1 MWPDN
6 ETSEDLIGFQVH
18 ADLIR
23 AVVTNPK
30 MLPVAVGIFGDWGGG
45 KTSIMKMLER
55 DLDPD
60 QWPSGSPEKTT
71 YERIAVLYFNTWQF
85 EGYDDAKSAI
95 LSSVLLQLGEH
106 KRFGPKVRNKVVS
119 LLKSVNW
126 MRLATLGLKH
136 ISLPA
141 AATFLTGGA
150 AAVPAAIAALN
161 GIVGSIS
168 ATAESS
174 SIDTLQ
180 SQIDWG
186 DLIKK
191 TETPDD
197 SLDIRGFRARFEEML
212 KEADVASMIV
222 LLDDLDRCNPER
234 IVEHLEAIKLFLNV
248 DRAAFVIGA
257 DPRIVEHAIRV
268 RYAERSLDNP
278 DDREQSDRLVKDY
291 LEKVVQLPYH
301 LPRLSAAE
309 IETYMVLLFC
319 QHYLDAKQFAACRNA
334 SEEER
339 TRNRYST
346 FGYAAV
352 KTALKN
358 VELKGDFSSALAFCA
373 GAAPLIADGLKGNPR
388 QVKRFLNSLLLRKEL
403 ARVAKLEHLR
413 DDVLIKLMILE
424 YTNDRLFGQLFDW
437 QSQQDGHPKEL
448 EELEDGALKAPE
460 KKGNDADS
468 LKIDNAW
475 STPRVKKWLLMEPR
489 LASIDLRDY
498 FWVARDKLAST
509 FTGISMVPPLV
520 RTVLDGLL
528 SGNAIKRN
536 AALTTAASLRDDER
550 QSLLN
555 LIQQQISRQP
565 GEKLGYDS
573 LRQLADTSVSGAA
586 ETLRDVLLHR
596 APDKM
601 PAAVGMD
608 LVTLVKAKPL
618 LAAVLQPAVEHLE
631 RSNTRI
637 GRAVQSALKAK

>member
-1 MWPDN
+1 M
-6 ETSEDLIGFQVH
+6 
-18 ADLIR
+18 
-23 AVVTNPK
+23 
-30 MLPVAVGIFGDWGGG
+30 
-45 KTSIMKMLER
+45 
-55 DLDPD
+55 
-60 QWPSGSPEKTT
+60 
-71 YERIAVLYFNTWQF
+71 
-85 EGYDDAKSAI
+85 
-95 LSSVLLQLGEH
+95 
-106 KRFGPKVRNKVVS
+106 
-119 LLKSVNW
+119 
-126 MRLATLGLKH
+126 
-136 ISLPA
+136 
-141 AATFLTGGA
+141 
-150 AAVPAAIAALN
+150 
-161 GIVGSIS
+161 
-168 ATAESS
+168 
-174 SIDTLQ
+174 
-180 SQIDWG
+180 
-186 DLIKK
+186 
-191 TETPDD
+191 
-197 SLDIRGFRARFEEML
+197 
-212 KEADVASMIV
+212 
-222 LLDDLDRCNPER
+222 
-234 IVEHLEAIKLFLNV
+234 
-248 DRAAFVIGA
+248 
-257 DPRIVEHAIRV
+257 
-268 RYAERSLDNP
+268 
-278 DDREQSDRLVKDY
+278 KDY

-509 FTGISMVPPLV
+509 FTGISMVPP
-520 RTVLDGLL
+520 
-528 SGNAIKRN
+528 
-536 AALTTAASLRDDER
+536 
-550 QSLLN
+550 
-555 LIQQQISRQP
+555 
-565 GEKLGYDS
+565 
-573 LRQLADTSVSGAA
+573 
-586 ETLRDVLLHR
+586 
-596 APDKM
+596 
-601 PAAVGMD
+601 
-608 LVTLVKAKPL
+608 
-618 LAAVLQPAVEHLE
+618 
-631 RSNTRI
+631 RSDCP
-637 GRAVQSALKAK
+637 